1 MGNKIQM
8 IELSKEHNAIRE
20 EIEAAINKVIDSS
33 AFIHGEE
40 VELFERNLARY
51 LNVKHVIGCANGTDA
66 LQIALMALDLKPGE
80 QVLVPA
86 FTYVATA
93 EVIALLGLVPVMYDV
108 NPRNFN
114 TDSVSLENIEEII
127 TENTR
132 AIVPV
137 HLFGQCSDMNA
148 VLAVAK
154 KYNLKVVEDCAQ
166 ALGAKCKVGQEEKFA
181 GTIGNIGCT
190 SFFPTKNLGGMGD
203 GGALFTNDDALA
215 ARIRMIASH
224 GQEKKYHHKVIGC
237 NSRLDTIQ
245 AAVLNVKLKY
255 LDGYLAKRRRTAALY
270 TTLFTKADPLNKYL
284 YTPLEEDY
292 STHTYH
298 QYTLIIKDKHSA
310 VETTEEGATRDALK
324 QHLADKGIAS
334 MIYYPLPLS
343 DQEAFQNIAL
353 KREDFSATATDSLHN
368 SEYLAKHVLSLP
380 MNPTILPEEI
390 ELIVNEVINFLKK
403 A

>member
-1 MGNKIQM
+1 MANKIQM

-66 LQIALMALDLKPGE
+66 LQIALMALDLKPGDE
-80 QVLVPA
+80 VLVPA

-93 EVIALLGLVPVMYDV
+93 EVIALLKLIPVMYDV
-108 NPRNFN
+108 NPRTFN
-114 TDSVSLENIEEII
+114 TDGVVSLENAEELINDK
-127 TENTR
+127 TK

-154 KYNLKVVEDCAQ
+154 RYNLKVVEDCAQ
-166 ALGAKCKVGQEEKFA
+166 ALGAKCRVGEDEKFA

-190 SFFPTKNLGGMGD
+190 SFFPTKNLGAMGD

-237 NSRLDTIQ
+237 NSRLDTLQ

-255 LDGYLAKRRRTAALY
+255 LDSYLTKRRQAAALY

-284 YTPLEEDY
+284 YTPQEAEY

-298 QYTLIIKDKHSA
+298 QYTLIIKDK
-310 VETTEEGATRDALK
+310 RDALK

-343 DQEAFQNIAL
+343 DQEAFKNIAL
-353 KREDFSATATDSLHN
+353 RREDFSDAATDSLHN
-368 SEYLAKHVLSLP
+368 SEYLAAHVLSLP
-380 MNPTILPEEI
+380 MNPTITKEDI
-390 ELIVNEVINFLKK
+390 ELIVNEVINFLKR

>member
-1 MGNKIQM
+1 MANKIQM

-66 LQIALMALDLKPGE
+66 LQIALMALDLKPGDE
-80 QVLVPA
+80 VLVPA

-93 EVIALLGLVPVMYDV
+93 EVIALLKLIPVMYDV
-108 NPRNFN
+108 NPRTFN
-114 TDSVSLENIEEII
+114 TDGVVSLENAEELINDK
-127 TENTR
+127 TK

-154 KYNLKVVEDCAQ
+154 RYNLKVVEDCAQ
-166 ALGAKCKVGQEEKFA
+166 ALGAKCKVGEEEMAA

-190 SFFPTKNLGGMGD
+190 SFFPTKNLGAMGD

-237 NSRLDTIQ
+237 NSRLDTLQ

-255 LDGYLAKRRRTAALY
+255 LDSYLTKRRQAAALY

-284 YTPLEEDY
+284 YTPQEAEY

-298 QYTLIIKDKHSA
+298 QYTLIIKDK
-310 VETTEEGATRDALK
+310 RDALK

-343 DQEAFQNIAL
+343 DQEAFKNIAL
-353 KREDFSATATDSLHN
+353 RREDFSDAATDSLHN
-368 SEYLAKHVLSLP
+368 SEYLAAHVLSLP
-380 MNPTILPEEI
+380 MNPTITKEDI
-390 ELIVNEVINFLKK
+390 ELIVNEVINFLKR

>member
-66 LQIALMALDLKPGE
+66 LQIALMALDLKPGD

-127 TENTR
+127 TENTK

-166 ALGAKCKVGQEEKFA
+166 ALGAKCKVGEDEKMA

-255 LDGYLAKRRRTAALY
+255 LDGYLAKRRQAASLY

-284 YTPLEEDY
+284 YTPLEEEY

-298 QYTLIIKDKHSA
+298 QYTLIIK
-310 VETTEEGATRDALK
+310 GNTRDALK

-353 KREDFSATATDSLHN
+353 RREDFSDAATDSLHN

-380 MNPTILPEEI
+380 MNPTISKEEI
-390 ELIVNEVINFLKK
+390 ELIVNEVINF
-403 A
+403 

>member
-1 MGNKIQM
+1 MANKIQM

-20 EIEAAINKVIDSS
+20 EIEAGINKVIDSS

-66 LQIALMALDLKPGE
+66 LQIALMALDLKPGDE
-80 QVLVPA
+80 VLVPA

-93 EVIALLGLVPVMYDV
+93 EVIALLKLIPVMYDV
-108 NPRNFN
+108 NPRTFN
-114 TDSVSLENIEEII
+114 TDGVVSLENAEELINDK
-127 TENTR
+127 TK

-154 KYNLKVVEDCAQ
+154 RYNLKVVEDCAQ
-166 ALGAKCKVGQEEKFA
+166 ALGAKCKVGEEEMAA

-190 SFFPTKNLGGMGD
+190 SFFPTKNLGAMGD

-237 NSRLDTIQ
+237 NSRLDTLQ

-255 LDGYLAKRRRTAALY
+255 LDSYLTKRRQAAALY

-284 YTPLEEDY
+284 YTPQEAEY

-298 QYTLIIKDKHSA
+298 QYTLIIKDK
-310 VETTEEGATRDALK
+310 RDALK

-343 DQEAFQNIAL
+343 DQEAFKNIAL
-353 KREDFSATATDSLHN
+353 RREDFSDAATDSLHN
-368 SEYLAKHVLSLP
+368 SEYLAAHVLSLP
-380 MNPTILPEEI
+380 MNPTITKEDI
-390 ELIVNEVINFLKK
+390 ELIVNEVINFLKR

>member
-20 EIEAAINKVIDSS
+20 EIETAINKVIDSS

-40 VELFERNLARY
+40 VELFERNLERY
-51 LNVKHVIGCANGTDA
+51 LGVKHVIGCANGTDA
-66 LQIALMALDLKPGE
+66 LQIALMALDLKPGN

-93 EVIALLGLVPVMYDV
+93 EVIALLKLIPVMYDV
-108 NPRNFN
+108 NPRTFN
-114 TDSVSLENIEEII
+114 TDGVVSLENVEELINDK
-127 TENTR
+127 TK

-148 VLAVAK
+148 VLAVANR
-154 KYNLKVVEDCAQ
+154 YNLKVVEDCAQ
-166 ALGAKCKVGQEEKFA
+166 ALGAKCKVGEEEMMA

-190 SFFPTKNLGGMGD
+190 SFFPTKNLGAMGD

-215 ARIRMIASH
+215 QRIRMIASH
-224 GQEKKYHHKVIGC
+224 GQEKKYHHKVIGV

-255 LDGYLAKRRRTAALY
+255 LDGYLAKRRQAAALY
-270 TTLFTKADPLNKYL
+270 TTLFTKADPQNKYL
-284 YTPLEEDY
+284 YTPKEVEL

-298 QYTLIIKDKHSA
+298 QYTLIIKDNK
-310 VETTEEGATRDALK
+310 RDALR
-324 QHLADKGIAS
+324 QHLAEKGIAS

-353 KREDFSATATDSLHN
+353 RREDFSKSAADSLHN
-368 SEYLAKHVLSLP
+368 SEYLAAHVLSLP
-380 MNPTILPEEI
+380 MNPTITAESI
-390 ELIVNEVINFLKK
+390 ELIVNEVINFLKE

>member
-66 LQIALMALDLKPGE
+66 LQIALMALDLKPGDE
-80 QVLVPA
+80 VLVPA

-93 EVIALLGLVPVMYDV
+93 EVIALLKLIPVMYDV
-108 NPRNFN
+108 NPRTFN
-114 TDSVSLENIEEII
+114 TDGVVSLENAEELINDK
-127 TENTR
+127 TK

-154 KYNLKVVEDCAQ
+154 RYNLKVVEDCAQ
-166 ALGAKCKVGQEEKFA
+166 ALGAKCKVGEEEMAA

-190 SFFPTKNLGGMGD
+190 SFFPTKNLGAMGD
-203 GGALFTNDDALA
+203 GGALFTDDDALA

-237 NSRLDTIQ
+237 NSRLDTLQ

-255 LDGYLAKRRRTAALY
+255 LDSYLTKRRQAAALY

-284 YTPLEEDY
+284 YTPQEAEY

-298 QYTLIIKDKHSA
+298 QYTLIIKDK
-310 VETTEEGATRDALK
+310 RDALK

-343 DQEAFQNIAL
+343 DQEAFKNIAL
-353 KREDFSATATDSLHN
+353 RREDFSDAATDSLHN
-368 SEYLAKHVLSLP
+368 SEYLAAHVLSLP
-380 MNPTILPEEI
+380 MNPTITKEDI
-390 ELIVNEVINFLKK
+390 ELIVNEVINFLKR

>member
-1 MGNKIQM
+1 
-8 IELSKEHNAIRE
+8 
-20 EIEAAINKVIDSS
+20 
-33 AFIHGEE
+33 
-40 VELFERNLARY
+40 
-51 LNVKHVIGCANGTDA
+51 
-66 LQIALMALDLKPGE
+66 MALDLKPGDE
-80 QVLVPA
+80 VLVPA

-93 EVIALLGLVPVMYDV
+93 EVIALLKLIPVMYDV
-108 NPRNFN
+108 NPRTFN
-114 TDSVSLENIEEII
+114 TDGVVSLENAEELINDK
-127 TENTR
+127 TK

-154 KYNLKVVEDCAQ
+154 RYNLKVVEDCAQ
-166 ALGAKCKVGQEEKFA
+166 ALGAKCKVGEEEMAA

-190 SFFPTKNLGGMGD
+190 SFFPTKNLGAMGD

-237 NSRLDTIQ
+237 NSRLDTLQ

-255 LDGYLAKRRRTAALY
+255 LDSYLTKRRQAAALY

-284 YTPLEEDY
+284 YTPQEAEY

-298 QYTLIIKDKHSA
+298 QYTLIIKDK
-310 VETTEEGATRDALK
+310 RDALK

-343 DQEAFQNIAL
+343 DQEAFKNIAL
-353 KREDFSATATDSLHN
+353 RREDFSDAATDSLHN
-368 SEYLAKHVLSLP
+368 SEYLAAHVLSLP
-380 MNPTILPEEI
+380 MNPTITKEDI
-390 ELIVNEVINFLKK
+390 ELIVNEVINFLKR

>member
-1 MGNKIQM
+1 MANKIQM

-20 EIEAAINKVIDSS
+20 EIETAINKVIDSS

-40 VELFERNLARY
+40 IELFERNLARY

-66 LQIALMALDLKPGE
+66 LQIALMALDLKPGDE
-80 QVLVPA
+80 VLVPA

-93 EVIALLGLVPVMYDV
+93 EVIALLKLIPVMYDV
-108 NPRNFN
+108 NPRTFN
-114 TDSVSLENIEEII
+114 TDGVVSLENAEELINDK
-127 TENTR
+127 TK

-154 KYNLKVVEDCAQ
+154 RYNLKVVEDCAQ
-166 ALGAKCKVGQEEKFA
+166 ALGAKCKVGEEEKFA

-190 SFFPTKNLGGMGD
+190 SFFPTKNLGAMGD

-224 GQEKKYHHKVIGC
+224 GQEKKYHHKVIGV

-255 LDGYLAKRRRTAALY
+255 LDSCLTKRRQAAALY
-270 TTLFTKADPLNKYL
+270 TTLFTKADPQNKYL
-284 YTPLEEDY
+284 YTPQEAEY

-298 QYTLIIKDKHSA
+298 QYTLIIKDK
-310 VETTEEGATRDALK
+310 RDALK

-343 DQEAFQNIAL
+343 DQEAFKNIAL
-353 KREDFSATATDSLHN
+353 RREDFSDAATNSLHN
-368 SEYLAKHVLSLP
+368 SEYLAAHVLSLP
-380 MNPTILPEEI
+380 MNPTITKEDI
-390 ELIVNEVINFLKK
+390 ELIVNEVINFLKG

>member
-1 MGNKIQM
+1 MANKIQM

-20 EIEAAINKVIDSS
+20 EIETAINKVIDSS

-66 LQIALMALDLKPGE
+66 LQIALMALDLKPGDE
-80 QVLVPA
+80 VLVPA

-93 EVIALLGLVPVMYDV
+93 EVIALLKLIPVMYDV
-108 NPRNFN
+108 NPRTFN
-114 TDSVSLENIEEII
+114 TDGVVSLENAEELINDK
-127 TENTR
+127 TK

-148 VLAVAK
+148 VLAVAER
-154 KYNLKVVEDCAQ
+154 YNLKVVEDCAQ
-166 ALGAKCKVGQEEKFA
+166 ALGAKCKVGEEEMAA

-190 SFFPTKNLGGMGD
+190 SFFPTKNLGAMGD

-224 GQEKKYHHKVIGC
+224 GQEKKYHHKVIGV
-237 NSRLDTIQ
+237 NSRLDTLQ

-255 LDGYLAKRRRTAALY
+255 LDSYLTKRRQAAALY

-284 YTPLEEDY
+284 YTPQEAEY

-298 QYTLIIKDKHSA
+298 QYTLIIKDK
-310 VETTEEGATRDALK
+310 RDALK

-343 DQEAFQNIAL
+343 DQEAFKNIAL
-353 KREDFSATATDSLHN
+353 RREDFSDAATDSLHN
-368 SEYLAKHVLSLP
+368 SEYLAAHVLSLP
-380 MNPTILPEEI
+380 MNPTITKEDI
-390 ELIVNEVINFLKK
+390 ELIVNEVINFLKR